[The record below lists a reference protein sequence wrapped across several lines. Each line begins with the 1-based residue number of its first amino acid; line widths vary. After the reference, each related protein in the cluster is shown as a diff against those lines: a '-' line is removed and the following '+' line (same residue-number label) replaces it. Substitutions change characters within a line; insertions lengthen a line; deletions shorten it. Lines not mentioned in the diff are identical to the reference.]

1 MICSKK
7 DHLPGGFSI
16 DLFLYLGKSE
26 ICKKP
31 RSPEKEEN
39 LEKESEKKPLMEPV
53 ATLVGSN
60 EAPSVVV
67 SVLPDT
73 QEWRVAGET
82 ARLSRIFPG
91 DFWVDDDF
99 HKAFDFVVGYVSW
112 TFPGGYLL
120 IPR

>member
-26 ICKKP
+26 ICKKS
-31 RSPEKEEN
+31 RSPEKEKEN

-73 QEWRVAGET
+73 QEWRVAMK
-82 ARLSRIFPG
+82 
-91 DFWVDDDF
+91 W
-99 HKAFDFVVGYVSW
+99 
-112 TFPGGYLL
+112 
-120 IPR
+120 

>member
-1 MICSKK
+1 MFKK

-26 ICKKP
+26 ICKKS
-31 RSPEKEEN
+31 RSPEKEKEN

-73 QEWRVAGET
+73 QEWRV
-82 ARLSRIFPG
+82 RLLGYPG
-91 DFWVDDDF
+91 FSQGTFEWMMIY
-99 HKAFDFVVGYVSW
+99 KAF
-112 TFPGGYLL
+112 PCGG
-120 IPR
+120 IC